1 MEPEEASELPSESEP
16 EAPAEFEAP
25 EEVPATEGVQP
36 EKGDNPTSSVVM
48 KHEGVN
54 TSSFWDIP
62 DENDYKVTLIGK
74 TPGGKEVQVKRREVG
89 NGYYVEMR
97 GGANPKEFDGWHTS
111 YDRAEREARLYL
123 NKKWEQHG
131 QSGSNEA
138 AA

>member
-1 MEPEEASELPSESEP
+1 MDSDP

-25 EEVPATEGVQP
+25 KEVDP
-36 EKGDNPTSSVVM
+36 ESVEPVVPEVVEPDEGDNPTAQVTM
-48 KHEGVN
+48 AHEGVN
-54 TSSFWDIP
+54 TSDFWTSRE
-62 DENDYKVTLIGK
+62 DEDYKVTTIGK
-74 TPGGKEVQVKRREVG
+74 TPGGREVQVKRREVG

-97 GGANPKEFDGWHTS
+97 GGKNPKAFEGWHTS
-111 YDRAEREARLYL
+111 YSRAEQEARLYL